1 MSNKQ
6 LALVKKDTVDVVAER
21 VREFQEN
28 GQLHL
33 PPNYSPENA
42 MKSAWLKLQNTY
54 TKDQKPVLQA
64 CARDSI
70 ANSLLDMVVQGLN
83 PSKNQCYFVAYGNQ
97 LVCMRSYFGSMA
109 VVKNVAGAKDV
120 DAQAIY
126 EGDEFDYE
134 INHGRIK
141 ILKHKQSFSN
151 RVKGNIIGAYAV
163 ISFKDE
169 RPDYVV
175 IMTLDQIKQAWK
187 QGRVYKEG
195 GNSTHT
201 KFTEE
206 MCKKTVINRACKS
219 YINSSSDSNLLL
231 KHFNRSD
238 EERIEHEVQQEINE
252 NANSET
258 IDIDYEEVEEEGP
271 KLQPEPEP
279 QEEPEPEPKPS
290 NYKEQKKSQQQQLA
304 MEGPGF

>member
-6 LALVKKDTVDVVAER
+6 IALVKKDTVDVVAER

-28 GQLHL
+28 GELHL

-42 MKSAWLKLQNTY
+42 MKSAWLALQSTY
-54 TKDQKPVLQA
+54 TKDKKPVLQA
-64 CARDSI
+64 CTRDSI

-83 PSKNQCYFVAYGNQ
+83 PAKKQCYFVAYGNQ

-120 DAQAIY
+120 DAQVIY

-141 ILKHKQSFSN
+141 IIKHKQSFSN
-151 RVKGNIIGAYAV
+151 RVKGNIVGAYAV

-175 IMTLDQIKQAWK
+175 IMTMDQIKKAWS
-187 QGRVYKEG
+187 QGQTYREG
-195 GNSTHT
+195 GNSPHN

-206 MCKKTVINRACKS
+206 MCKKTVINRACKA
-219 YINSSSDSNLLL
+219 YINSSSDNNLIL
-231 KHFNRSD
+231 KSFNRTK
-238 EERIEHEVQQEINE
+238 EVQTEYEVQQEIEE
-252 NANSET
+252 NANTEF
-258 IDIDYEEVEEEGP
+258 IDIELEEDNQPEPE
-271 KLQPEPEP
+271 PEPEP
-279 QEEPEPEPKPS
+279 QEEPEQ
-290 NYKEQKKSQQQQLA
+290 EQKKPVQQQLD
-304 MEGPGF
+304 MTGTDGPGF